1 MDLVVGGGLVGG
13 GSVDGWGLVVLGL
26 TVGGRLGSKVGLE
39 LVRKIG
45 LAEAPAR
52 IRGWRFMDAAVVTVT
67 FRLGFDGLVADGCLK
82 VGRPKGFLTF
92 ADFCN
97 G

>member
-13 GSVDGWGLVVLGL
+13 GSVDGWGLVVKGL

-45 LAEAPAR
+45 LAEAPA
-52 IRGWRFMDAAVVTVT
+52 
-67 FRLGFDGLVADGCLK
+67 
-82 VGRPKGFLTF
+82 
-92 ADFCN
+92 
-97 G
+97 